1 MNSKVF
7 QQFIEDTFDAMIP
20 YQDDTN
26 SNYYFV
32 EIPFVDTNKFNQFCL
47 ENSINL
53 QIKYNTMVDF
63 CTQENHEDVSQQT
76 RLLYM
81 DDSLND
87 FIQTYIER
95 AEPIPIKSKYAVI
108 CIYTTPTNYR
118 TMGILGS
125 CFRKHGE
132 QWRFYRFPIEE
143 PTDEELSSLDGNYGR
158 RAIICLQ

>member
-20 YQDDTN
+20 YQDETN

-32 EIPFVDTNKFNQFCL
+32 EIPRVDTDKFNQFCL
-47 ENSINL
+47 ENNISL
-53 QIKYNTMVDF
+53 QIKYSSLIDF
-63 CTQENHEDVSQQT
+63 CTQEDNPEEISSLT
-76 RLLYM
+76 RSLYM
-81 DDSLND
+81 DDSLNS

-95 AEPIPIKSKYAVI
+95 AEPIPIKANYAVI

-125 CFRKHGE
+125 CFRRHGE

-143 PTDEELSSLDGNYGR
+143 PTDEELSTLDGK
-158 RAIICLQ
+158 IFF